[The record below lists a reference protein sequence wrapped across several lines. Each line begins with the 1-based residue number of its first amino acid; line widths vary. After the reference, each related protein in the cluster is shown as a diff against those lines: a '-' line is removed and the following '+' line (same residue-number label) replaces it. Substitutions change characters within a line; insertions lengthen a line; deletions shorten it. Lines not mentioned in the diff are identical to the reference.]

1 MIIAMMDDFLWR
13 AILAG
18 CGVALAAGPLGCFVV
33 WRRMAY
39 FGDGIAHAGLLGVAL
54 GLVLGIDPELGVLAV
69 GLALAFLLARLE
81 RSSGL
86 AADTLLGIF
95 SHAGL
100 AFGLLSLA
108 LLSGTR
114 VDLNAYLFGDILS
127 VDIIDLIRM
136 WGGGLAVLGLIV
148 RNWDGLLAMVVDE
161 DLARVDGVKVERL
174 KLLLVLLLALITTV
188 AIKAVGVL
196 LVTALLIIPA
206 AAARGRSSSPEG
218 MAIRAVIIGM
228 LAVGLGIGASFLVDL
243 PAGPAIVA
251 AAVLLFAVFY
261 RSGR

>member
-1 MIIAMMDDFLWR
+1 MIIAMMDDFIWR

-86 AADTLLGIF
+86 VADTLLGIF

-108 LLSGTR
+108 LLPGVR

-127 VDIIDLIRM
+127 VDLIDLIRV

-161 DLARVDGVKVERL
+161 DLARVDGVPVERL

-206 AAARGRSSSPEG
+206 AAARGLSISPEG
-218 MAIRAVIIGM
+218 MAIRAALIGM
-228 LAVGLGIGASFLVDL
+228 LAVGLGIGASFLADL

-251 AAVLLFAVFY
+251 ASVLIFAGLQKFA
-261 RSGR
+261 R